1 MGWGKGNVS
10 SRRLKLLILL
20 DLDLLSALPIL
31 ISLRCATV
39 RLAPLLQAWNAVEM
53 DLFDLHNFMC
63 CRAKAWN
70 TAARS
75 FKIKCNHCSREK
87 KNLCK

>member
-1 MGWGKGNVS
+1 MQGWGKGKVS
-10 SRRLKLLILL
+10 GRLKLLILL

-39 RLAPLLQAWNAVEM
+39 RSAPLLQAWNAVEM
-53 DLFDLHNFMC
+53 DLLDLHNVMC
-63 CRAKAWN
+63 RRAKAWN

-75 FKIKCNHCSREK
+75 FKIKCYHCSQQK
-87 KNLCK
+87 KNPCK